1 MSNHKV
7 EAFNISLVKTVEQR
21 HSGKLFLKSL
31 NYENTEYH
39 TAKLACDTH
48 PHLLQYLGFAVVFT
62 GTLGTPVCIA
72 PISRISPPNNIEHDK
87 YA

>member
-21 HSGKLFLKSL
+21 HSGKLFLKSF

-39 TAKLACDTH
+39 TAKLACDTP

-62 GTLGTPVCIA
+62 GTLGAPVCIA